1 MAFGYDVAIRG
12 GSVMGL
18 SLVPLRVQAL
28 AVIPTACKTTFE
40 FEIPQLARTVKDG
53 AIDCL
58 FTEYLFNA

>member
-1 MAFGYDVAIRG
+1 
-12 GSVMGL
+12 MGL

-28 AVIPTACKTTFE
+28 AGIPTACKTTFE